1 MTSDIPKFALTHGQ
15 AVWVLSNMGFRTGDS
30 RSAFNSY
37 IKHLR
42 RAGLPFAQD
51 EIGVG
56 AGHNVI
62 YRYEHLME
70 LAVALALRA
79 QAILPRDIIGILA
92 AQRTKLRP
100 IYRKALAERDSGLGA
115 AREVKVTGKRPFNVT
130 GVYLDLELMYADT
143 GFLLVGGPKALGPA
157 DAVERF
163 GTAHMS
169 QHVRG
174 FLSLSELAEDVVRL
188 AAGAPEIR
196 RGRQ

>member
-1 MTSDIPKFALTHGQ
+1 MTIDWQKLPLSHGQ

-30 RSAFNSY
+30 KGAFNSY

-42 RAGLPFAQD
+42 RAGLPFAKD
-51 EIGVG
+51 EVGVG
-56 AGHNVI
+56 AGRNVT
-62 YRYEHLME
+62 YRFEHLME

-79 QAILPRDIIGILA
+79 QAILPRDVVEILA
-92 AQRTKLRP
+92 ANRTKLRP
-100 IYRKALAERDSGLGA
+100 IYRKAYAEKDSGLGA
-115 AREVKVTGKRPFNVT
+115 PCEVNVTGKQPFNMT
-130 GVYLDLELMYADT
+130 GIYLDLALTYAET
-143 GFLLVGGPKALGPA
+143 GFLLQGPLKALGPA

-163 GTAHMS
+163 GTAHMF

-174 FLSLSELAEDVVRL
+174 FLNLSDLAVDIVRL

>member
-1 MTSDIPKFALTHGQ
+1 MTSDVPKFALTHGQ

-42 RAGLPFAQD
+42 RAGLPFAKD

-70 LAVALALRA
+70 LAVALALRT
-79 QAILPRDIIGILA
+79 QAILSRDIIEILA

-100 IYRKALAERDSGLGA
+100 IYRKAYVEKDSGLGA
-115 AREVKVTGKRPFNVT
+115 PCEVKVTGMRPFNVT
-130 GVYLDLELMYADT
+130 GVYVDLGLMYMET
-143 GFLLVGGPKALGPA
+143 GFLLRGPLKALGPA

-163 GTAHMS
+163 GTAHML

-174 FLSLSELAEDVVRL
+174 FFNLSEPAEDVVRL
-188 AAGAPEIR
+188 ATNAPAIR